1 MGIQSVISR
10 WKGRSSPI
18 SFDAAISLLGPS
30 LSSPS
35 QHYSC
40 HEQNHCQFHLGAKA
54 ERSKFHLS
62 KLEFLSLPKNLGGW
76 GLMDIRIFG
85 RALLCKALWRG
96 IFIPNPW
103 SAIIRQKYLKGRSL
117 EFWFRSG
124 SLGIKQG
131 SAIWLS
137 FRRIEQY
144 FLDNLKWRIFSGRKI
159 FIGLDSFAGFKGNLH
174 LQVPDPLLFHLHGS
188 GYFTWDRIIER
199 WNGPYPML
207 KNAADLGVPQALFS
221 LWDNLKLSIDQA
233 GLKQAGI
240 DDHLVWSL
248 CFFHAIKF

>member
-159 FIGLDSFAGFKGNLH
+159 FIGLDSFAGFKGNL
-174 LQVPDPLLFHLHGS
+174 QVPDPLLFHLHRS
-188 GYFTWDRIIER
+188 GLVISLGTELLKDGMAPILCSRMLRI
-199 WNGPYPML
+199 L
-207 KNAADLGVPQALFS
+207 VS
-221 LWDNLKLSIDQA
+221 LR
-233 GLKQAGI
+233 
-240 DDHLVWSL
+240 L
-248 CFFHAIKF
+248 CFPYGITSNYPLIKQV